1 MQAFAVSRQ
10 TLSTWFLF
18 VSFVLFVTRNPSACH
33 LRLRSSLPSIKP
45 FRGEIDSELQHLIE
59 QLCQKDPDRRLRIP
73 TKLHWQIRIQL
84 RYTEGK

>member
-1 MQAFAVSRQ
+1 M
-10 TLSTWFLF
+10 
-18 VSFVLFVTRNPSACH
+18 
-33 LRLRSSLPSIKP
+33 PSIKP